1 VSFLEL
7 AARLRQRKRS
17 EWSIPG
23 FRRAAVLVPLY
34 VRGDEPT
41 LLFTQRSAALRN
53 HSGQIS
59 FPGGRVDEGDGGIEA
74 TALREAEEEVGIR
87 PCDVEVL
94 GLLDDVPTPTTY
106 IITPV
111 VGVLSPAPS
120 LAELR
125 ANADEVAEIFEVP
138 LSRLRAPGLPEEQGL
153 VERWGK
159 IFRIV
164 SYKIDGRNIWGATAR
179 MVEDLLAVLAVG
191 VK

>member
-1 VSFLEL
+1 MNFLDL
-7 AARLRQRKRS
+7 AARLRERERS

-34 VRGDEPT
+34 VRGDQAM
-41 LLFTQRSAALRN
+41 LLFTQRSSEMRS

-59 FPGGRVDEGDGGIEA
+59 FPGGRVDDADSGVEGA
-74 TALREAEEEVGIR
+74 ALREAEEEVGVR

-94 GLLDDVPTPTTY
+94 GLLGDVPTPTAY

-111 VGVLSPAPS
+111 VGVISPAPK
-120 LAELR
+120 LDELR
-125 ANADEVAEIFEVP
+125 ANAAEVAEIFEVP
-138 LSRLRAPGLPEEQGL
+138 VARLRAPGLPEDQGI

-179 MVEDLLAVLAVG
+179 MVEELLGVLPVE
-191 VK
+191 